1 MAARRAGLEA
11 DLVSEVWAPTLQ
23 QVAEHIPRRTR
34 DVSTPGSDTQ
44 LGTFSGNTTP
54 TDVQAQSV
62 IDDATNTIISA
73 AGQMPPVTDPNYA
86 LVTTSARI
94 AAEWR
99 AAADIE
105 VAYPVRDA
113 DVKVFAQLD
122 QRAKDALTA
131 LIELMAHT
139 ETGAVEPVPI
149 WMSPDPP
156 PWADT
161 SPGSGV
167 NLVSGQVF

>member
-1 MAARRAGLEA
+1 MTEA
-11 DLVSEVWAPTLQ
+11 WAPALED
-23 QVAEHIPRRTR
+23 VARHIPRRTR
-34 DVSTPGSDTQ
+34 DTQTPGSDTM
-44 LGTFSGNTTP
+44 LGTFTPSTTP
-54 TDVQAQSV
+54 TDVQAQAV
-62 IDDATNTIISA
+62 TDDAVNTVISA
-73 AGQMPPVTDPNYA
+73 AGTMPPVTDPNYTQ
-86 LVTTSARI
+86 VTTAAKI

-113 DVKVFAQLD
+113 DVRVFAQLD
-122 QRAKDALTA
+122 QRAKDAMTA
-131 LIELMAHT
+131 LIEVMAHT
-139 ETGAVEPVPI
+139 ETGAIEPVPI